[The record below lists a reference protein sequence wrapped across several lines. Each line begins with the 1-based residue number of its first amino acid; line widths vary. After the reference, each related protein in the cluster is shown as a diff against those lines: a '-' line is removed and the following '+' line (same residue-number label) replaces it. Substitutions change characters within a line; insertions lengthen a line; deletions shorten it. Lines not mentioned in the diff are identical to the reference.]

1 MVSLVTTFDAL
12 ELDLDEFEQKQQNII
27 LHVLVNIIMKI
38 KNII

>member
-1 MVSLVTTFDAL
+1 MVSLVTAFDAL